1 MAGTDGSE
9 HRTDTVPA
17 RPPYA
22 PRNLAGRFVS
32 RGRKGTPA
40 VRTMMSGKI
49 HRATVTEA
57 NLDYEG
63 SITLDPDLMDEAG
76 ILPYEQVH
84 VVDVTN
90 GARLETYAILG
101 ERGSGEVC
109 INGAAA
115 HLVHRGDTVIIIA
128 YQQFD
133 EAAAPEVAPRKV
145 FVDTRNRVIRTEI
158 GDGVSHNPRVA
169 AGVAGGG

>member
-1 MAGTDGSE
+1 MPARRTRPAASRGVLFPGSE
-9 HRTDTVPA
+9 
-17 RPPYA
+17 
-22 PRNLAGRFVS
+22 
-32 RGRKGTPA
+32 KETPA

-63 SITLDPDLMDEAG
+63 SITLDRDLMDEAG
-76 ILPYEQVH
+76 LLPYEQVH

-115 HLVHRGDTVIIIA
+115 HLIHRGDTVIIIA
-128 YQQFD
+128 YQHFD
-133 EAAAPEVAPRKV
+133 EAAARTVAPRKV
-145 FVDTRNRVIRTEI
+145 FVDARNRIIRTEV
-158 GDGVSHNPRVA
+158 GDGLSQNSRLA
-169 AGVAGGG
+169 AGAAAGG